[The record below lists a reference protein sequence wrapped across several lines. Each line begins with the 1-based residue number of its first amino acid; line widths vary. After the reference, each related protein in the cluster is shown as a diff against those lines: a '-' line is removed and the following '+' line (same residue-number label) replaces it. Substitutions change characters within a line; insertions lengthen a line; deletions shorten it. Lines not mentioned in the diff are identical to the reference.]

1 MTQPRVIVVGGGI
14 AGLAT
19 AHHLLAQRPD
29 LDVLV
34 IDAGERPGGKIRGVE
49 VGGVTVDVGAESVVA
64 TSRPARELIT
74 DVGLADRL
82 VHPEPV
88 PATIWSRGVRHH
100 VPARSYLGIPSG
112 ETDLDGLLTEGEAA
126 RAAGP
131 APFAVDGDVSV
142 AEAVGSVYG
151 RAVVDRVV
159 EPLLGGVY
167 AGRVDALSLRATMP
181 GLWSAMDAG
190 RSMPD
195 AVAALLPEPVT
206 PPRPRVMGLVGGLTA
221 LVDAL
226 TAGVTAAGATI
237 LRQTL
242 ARELYRTAT
251 GWRVVTG
258 PTTDPLAHD
267 ADAVVLATP
276 AAPTARLLADHAPGA
291 SRALGAI
298 EYASM
303 AVVTLALPTAQL
315 PHLSGSGFLVPA
327 VDGRTIKA
335 ATFSAAKWA
344 WVRDTSPEVTLL
356 RASVGRA
363 GEVAS
368 LQRGDDELRAVALDE
383 VGQALGARL
392 PQPVDAHV
400 QRWGGGLPQY
410 DLGHTDRVA
419 ATRADVAGLP
429 GIELVGAA
437 YDGVGI
443 AAVLDG
449 AARAA
454 STISS
459 SCPPSTPT
467 RQEQR

>member
-1 MTQPRVIVVGGGI
+1 MRPRVIVVGGGI

-34 IDAGERPGGKIRGVE
+34 IDAGERPGGKIRGFR
-49 VGGVTVDVGAESVVA
+49 VGGVTVDVGAESIVA
-64 TSRPARELIT
+64 SSRPARELIT
-74 DVGLADRL
+74 DLGLADRL

-88 PATIWSRGVRHH
+88 PASIWSRGARHR
-100 VPARSYLGIPSG
+100 VPARSYLGIPSA
-112 ETDLDGLLTEGEAA
+112 ETDLGGILDEGEVA
-126 RAAGP
+126 RAARP
-131 APFAVDGDVSV
+131 APFALDDRDVTV
-142 AEAVGSVYG
+142 ADAVGSVYG

-159 EPLLGGVY
+159 EPLLGGIY

-181 GLWSAMDAG
+181 GLWSAMAEG
-190 RSMPD
+190 RSVPD
-195 AVAALLPEPVT
+195 AVASLVPEPTT
-206 PPRPRVMGLVGGLTA
+206 PPKPRVMGLVGGIST

-226 TAGVTAAGATI
+226 AAGVTTGGGTI
-237 LRQTL
+237 LQQTI
-242 ARELYRTAT
+242 ARELHRTPA

-258 PTTDPLAHD
+258 PTIDPVVHD

-276 AAPTARLLADHAPGA
+276 APPTSRLLTDHAPAA
-291 SRALGAI
+291 SRALAGVD
-298 EYASM
+298 YASM

-315 PHLSGSGFLVPA
+315 PTPPGSGFLAPS
-327 VDGRTIKA
+327 VDGHTIKA

-344 WVRDTSPEVTLL
+344 WVRAASDEVTLL

-368 LQRGDDELRAVALDE
+368 LQRSDDQLRAIALDE
-383 VGQALGARL
+383 VGQALGTRL
-392 PQPVDAHV
+392 PQPLDAHV

-410 DLGHTDRVA
+410 DLGHTDKVA
-419 ATRADVAGLP
+419 TTRADVAGLP

-454 STISS
+454 STISTT
-459 SCPPSTPT
+459 CPPSTPT